1 MEYWWG
7 LIKTLIEISLQYL
20 CFMIWLKV
28 LFGRGE
34 RIFILVPNI
43 FNYVILFVGFINLY
57 SYSSAKG
64 VNLFIMIG
72 ENLRQ

>member
-1 MEYWWG
+1 MRPYKNFNRDFITKFMFYDM
-7 LIKTLIEISLQYL
+7 IKST
-20 CFMIWLKV
+20 IWQ
-28 LFGRGE
+28 GE